1 MHREEVEGK
10 WDRRDEPIQGKW
22 GKLTRAQRSAASG
35 RRNSHYMKL
44 HELYG
49 ISDEEAEEA
58 IALENS
64 ALQGAVIEPPL

>member
-1 MHREEVEGK
+1 MNREEFEGK
-10 WDRRDEPIQGKW
+10 WDPRDEQIQAKW
-22 GKLTRAQRSAASG
+22 GKLTRAQRSAVSG

-49 ISDEEAEEA
+49 ISEEEAEEA

-64 ALQGAVIEPPL
+64 ALQRAAIEPLL